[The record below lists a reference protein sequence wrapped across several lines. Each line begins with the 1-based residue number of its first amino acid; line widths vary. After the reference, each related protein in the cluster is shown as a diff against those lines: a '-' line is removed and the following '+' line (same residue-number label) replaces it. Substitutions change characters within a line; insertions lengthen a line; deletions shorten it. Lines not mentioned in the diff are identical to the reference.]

1 MDGFVEVRRLEP
13 PTLANNRLYFYICVL
28 YIKMTHIYVQRD
40 NGYEVLVDVNMD
52 GNLNAISKDNKIQYS
67 RIDISSPW
75 FQEAGEEHAVGGR
88 RIRQSKKRQG
98 GSRLRRG
105 ATKRSG
111 GSRKKRRGSRKKR
124 GTK

>member
-1 MDGFVEVRRLEP
+1 MSNDDWDKRNTGTINVDGKMSNTKV
-13 PTLANNRLYFYICVL
+13 YFM
-28 YIKMTHIYVQRD
+28 K
-40 NGYEVLVDVNMD
+40 DVNPD
-52 GNLNAISKDNKIQYS
+52 SALNARDWSESNYS
-67 RIDISSPW
+67 RMDSNSRYW
-75 FQEAGEEHAVGGR
+75 TRDGEEEEEEEDFGGGR

>member
-1 MDGFVEVRRLEP
+1 MSNDDWDKGNTGNINVNVNDKQSVETV
-13 PTLANNRLYFYICVL
+13 YFM
-28 YIKMTHIYVQRD
+28 K
-40 NGYEVLVDVNMD
+40 DVNPASA
-52 GNLNAISKDNKIQYS
+52 LNARDWSENEYS
-67 RIDISSPW
+67 RMDSNSRYW
-75 FQEAGEEHAVGGR
+75 TRDGEEEEEDFGGGR